1 MKIWSKRP
9 KLGYFWFSGVNS
21 VFQLNLKLLVI
32 ILEPVAFSNKFDDDL
47 LVRCS
52 ESVKLL
58 VDRID

>member
-1 MKIWSKRP
+1 MV
-9 KLGYFWFSGVNS
+9 SGVNS

-58 VDRID
+58 VDRFD